1 MWTCIL
7 TKFPSR
13 STNARTSNRSTW
25 AKWTANSH
33 VVPAGSV
40 PSSGKMKV
48 PCSAGLA
55 AAGEAR
61 QTARMAP
68 TPQIVPN
75 LRIENPFPHRWPAV
89 DLLYRHPLR
98 GGLACQGAVASRLAI
113 LELAGEGG
121 SRTREREAYFLD
133 SCRTACPALQPEPRA
148 GAFGKGPPC
157 PNLTTA
163 NPHRGS
169 RP

>member
-1 MWTCIL
+1 
-7 TKFPSR
+7 
-13 STNARTSNRSTW
+13 
-25 AKWTANSH
+25 
-33 VVPAGSV
+33 
-40 PSSGKMKV
+40 MKV

-98 GGLACQGAVASRLAI
+98 GGLACQGAVASRLAVLI
-113 LELAGEGG
+113 WVSVTSDAVEKVPTGGEL
-121 SRTREREAYFLD
+121 TRFEAVG
-133 SCRTACPALQPEPRA
+133 RA
-148 GAFGKGPPC
+148 RAWLP
-157 PNLTTA
+157 
-163 NPHRGS
+163 
-169 RP
+169 